1 MKPNV
6 FKNRVM
12 APILAVMLTLC
23 LCFSV
28 LPASAVAAVSQ
39 SAVINAP
46 ITGASL
52 NDDAAYLSRYFDI
65 RLDKEFV
72 SMAAY
77 AEALL
82 KLQPAHGLK
91 ELVPQQADYGVGALD
106 GVKYAVIAAN
116 MEELALVY
124 SPEKINAA
132 LVAAGAEGIDAAYAP
147 YVACALDLQMIT
159 PAQAK
164 MAKANNQAD
173 IAYLNSLLMAVAD
186 VNGVSRNFLGYTDDP
201 DIYAK
206 FINVYESFELFDD
219 ARLAEIGSQAVINQV
234 TTGYNLK
241 SGHYDARFLPELTLI
256 YGHSNIKHA
265 AQLLGL
271 LQSEGIAAKVQF
283 EPKVSIY
290 QYLPEW
296 GEPGEPTPTYAV
308 KTVNDDLM
316 LAYATEYDM
325 VLEFASQ
332 EDMDKLDSL
341 ILDYAK
347 KNSGEEGKALLA
359 GSWWQPLYYAHVEMG
374 DGYHMIYD
382 NVITNGNYSLHPF
395 CLPEAK
401 ADVLAKFKA
410 IDPAIDIEQVPIWC
424 DAPFYRYLNGLPE

>member
-1 MKPNV
+1 MKTSL
-6 FKNRVM
+6 FKNRFM
-12 APILAVMLTLC
+12 APILAVMLTFC

-28 LPASAVAAVSQ
+28 LPAAAAAAVVQ
-39 SAVINAP
+39 PAAVTA
-46 ITGASL
+46 TAAVGLDSE
-52 NDDAAYLSRYFDI
+52 AAYLSYYFDI
-65 RLDKEFV
+65 QLDKEFV
-72 SMAAY
+72 SMEAY

-82 KLQPAHGLK
+82 KLQPDHGLNQLAP
-91 ELVPQQADYGVGALD
+91 EHPDYGVGALD

-116 MEELALVY
+116 MKELALVY
-124 SPEKINAA
+124 RPEKINAA
-132 LVAAGAEGIDAAYAP
+132 LEAAGAAGIDAAYAP

-173 IAYLNSLLMAVAD
+173 IAYLNRLLMAVAE
-186 VNGVSRNFLGYTDDP
+186 VNGVSRNFLGYTDDA

-206 FINVYESFELFDD
+206 FINAYESFELFDD
-219 ARLAEIGSQAVINQV
+219 ARLADIGSQAVINQI

-241 SGHYDARFLPELTLI
+241 SSHYDARFLPELTLI

-265 AQLLGL
+265 AQILGL
-271 LQSEGIAAKVQF
+271 MQSEGISAKVQF

-308 KTVNDDLM
+308 KTINENLM

-325 VLEFASQ
+325 VLEFASK
-332 EDMDKLDSL
+332 EDMKKLDGL
-341 ILDYAK
+341 VLNYAK

-374 DGYHMIYD
+374 DGYHMLYD

-395 CLPEAK
+395 SLPEAK

-410 IDPAIDIEQVPIWC
+410 IDADIDIEQVPIWC